1 MTEPALTTTSGHLPS
16 QRLYALDNLRALAMW
31 LGIVL
36 HVSAIHWVNPSPL
49 PWRDEQR
56 TIVADLLGAFIHSF
70 RMPVFFILAGYFAAM
85 LLQQRGAGGMLKN
98 RVKRLGLPFALFW
111 LPIFSA
117 CVVLALLFVHR
128 MARGTWGLDAALLQR
143 QAPNVPQGPSTM
155 HMWFLWMLLWLCVL
169 TAALHRFGG
178 APLRR
183 FGSALAAALGFIGAG
198 WWGFMVLALPLAVT
212 GAFYP
217 NGIVTP
223 NGSFLPPLAEWVHN
237 GLFFAFGL
245 SVYGC
250 REHLL
255 PLFTRRAWA
264 YAAAGLP
271 LFFGTLVLMEML
283 RQPDRPIAH
292 LPFWIALAYNC
303 ATWLWSFAMVG
314 LALRYMPRRNAVLGY
329 LADSSYWV
337 YLVHMP
343 ATIGF
348 GALLF
353 GVPIPA
359 LAKMGIN
366 IAATTLVCLA
376 TYHLFVRFTPVS
388 TLLNGKRHP
397 RKIQGVLA
405 HANP

>member
-1 MTEPALTTTSGHLPS
+1 MTEPTADTAPEHHRG
-16 QRLYALDNLRALAMW
+16 QRLHALDNLRALAMW

-36 HVSAIHWVNPSPL
+36 HVSVIHWVNPSPL

-56 TIVADLLGAFIHSF
+56 TLVADLLGIFIHSF

-85 LLQQRGAGGMLKN
+85 LLAQRGAVGMLKN
-98 RVKRLGLPFALFW
+98 RAMRLGLPFAIFW

-128 MARGTWGLDAALLQR
+128 MVRGTWGLDPALLRQ
-143 QAPNVPQGPSTM
+143 QAPHVPQGPSTM
-155 HMWFLWMLLWLCVL
+155 HMWFLWMLLWLCIF

-183 FGSALAAALGFIGAG
+183 IGAALAAVLGFIGSA
-198 WWGFMVLALPLAVT
+198 WWGFAVLALPLAAV
-212 GAFYP
+212 GAIYP
-217 NGIVTP
+217 NGIVAP
-223 NGSFLPPLAEWVHN
+223 NGSFLPPATEWLHN

-245 SVYGC
+245 SLYAD
-250 REHLL
+250 REDLL
-255 PLFTRRAWA
+255 PLFARRAWA
-264 YAAAGLP
+264 YAVAGLP
-271 LFFGTLVLMEML
+271 FLFMTMVLVDML
-283 RQPDRPIAH
+283 RQPDRPLAH

-303 ATWLWSFAMVG
+303 ATWLWSFAAVG
-314 LALRYMPRRNAVLGY
+314 LALRYLPRRNAMLGY

-353 GVPIPA
+353 GAPLPA
-359 LAKMGIN
+359 LAKIALN
-366 IAATTLVCLA
+366 IAATTLLCLA
-376 TYHLFVRFTPVS
+376 TYHLFVRFTPLS

-397 RKIQGVLA
+397 RPSQGVLA